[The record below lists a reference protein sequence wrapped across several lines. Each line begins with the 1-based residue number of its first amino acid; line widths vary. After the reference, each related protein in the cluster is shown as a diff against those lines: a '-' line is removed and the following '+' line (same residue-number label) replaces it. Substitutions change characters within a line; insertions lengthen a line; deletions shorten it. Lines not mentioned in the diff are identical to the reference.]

1 MPVIRNRSFHW
12 PHIKPTM
19 SQRIEENDMSIL
31 DLKRQALALNKHYAK
46 GRRRLENATH
56 ISLLNRD
63 DLELAIKTMK
73 NDIESRGAAS

>member
-1 MPVIRNRSFHW
+1 
-12 PHIKPTM
+12 
-19 SQRIEENDMSIL
+19 MSIL